1 VTEQKRSRPRL
12 LIVDDDPSILRS
24 FRAVFEEDDYR
35 VGTAAN
41 GEHAEQLV
49 QTDVFDLC
57 FLDLGLGD
65 VSGLDLLPRLKQ
77 HAPWMRIVVV
87 TGQSDLE
94 TALNSMRAGAA
105 DYVVK
110 PCTAQQL
117 RLAAERQL
125 ETRRIEQRLEA
136 LEKAD
141 CTTKVAELDSNS
153 PLMKQ
158 VVETIRQVADTDAT
172 TLILGESGS
181 GKGMAARLL
190 HNCGARAKQ
199 EFVTVSCP
207 SLSAELLES
216 ELFGHRRGA
225 FTGAVDNKLGR
236 VEQAEGGTLFLDEI
250 GDFPLSLQPKL
261 LRFLQDREYER
272 VGDPVTRKV
281 DVRIVAATNR
291 DLAKMVKEGTFR
303 EDLYYR
309 VNVINV
315 TMPPLRERME
325 DAMFLAET
333 FLARYAASYRRLAR
347 GFTEAA
353 ANAILD
359 YHWPGNVRELQNVIE
374 RAAIL
379 CPDALVDVPYLA
391 IAGNGEQASTSLR
404 IGSAMSLEALERAH
418 ILKIVSTSSS
428 LEEAAQILGIDI
440 STLYRK
446 RKQYGI

>member
-1 VTEQKRSRPRL
+1 
-12 LIVDDDPSILRS
+12 
-24 FRAVFEEDDYR
+24 
-35 VGTAAN
+35 
-41 GEHAEQLV
+41 
-49 QTDVFDLC
+49 
-57 FLDLGLGD
+57 
-65 VSGLDLLPRLKQ
+65 
-77 HAPWMRIVVV
+77 
-87 TGQSDLE
+87 
-94 TALNSMRAGAA
+94 
-105 DYVVK
+105 
-110 PCTAQQL
+110 
-117 RLAAERQL
+117 
-125 ETRRIEQRLEA
+125 
-136 LEKAD
+136 
-141 CTTKVAELDSNS
+141 
-153 PLMKQ
+153 
-158 VVETIRQVADTDAT
+158 
-172 TLILGESGS
+172 
-181 GKGMAARLL
+181 
-190 HNCGARAKQ
+190 
-199 EFVTVSCP
+199 
-207 SLSAELLES
+207 
-216 ELFGHRRGA
+216 
-225 FTGAVDNKLGR
+225 
-236 VEQAEGGTLFLDEI
+236 
-250 GDFPLSLQPKL
+250 
-261 LRFLQDREYER
+261 
-272 VGDPVTRKV
+272 V